1 MMSSLIWKEWHEQ
14 SWKLGFGSLVLCALA
29 LIGLHSR
36 IIDDESM
43 VMFVCFLGVIL
54 LPVLSSTGLVPAER
68 SEGSLESLLALPVT
82 SRQILAAKTAIGVLL
97 CVVPLLLSGIV
108 SALAVGGREM
118 ATSDML
124 DLYAR
129 SALAAISL
137 FASMLALT
145 IRLPSETRAGLLA
158 IGLLIFWMLATE
170 GLRLPSVPQL
180 VFDISPLAF
189 VYRRETGREAWRI
202 IWSLSPLAGVLIIQA
217 LIVAILWWW
226 ASKRLAGGGDQ
237 S

>member
-1 MMSSLIWKEWHEQ
+1 MSSLIWKEWHEQ
-14 SWKLGFGSLVLCALA
+14 RWKLGFGSLVLCALA

-36 IIDDESM
+36 IIDDQSM

-68 SEGSLESLLALPVT
+68 SEGSLESLLSLPVKPV
-82 SRQILAAKTAIGVLL
+82 RILAAKTAMGVLL
-97 CVVPLLLSGIV
+97 CAVPLLLAGVV
-108 SALAVGGREM
+108 SIFAAGGREM
-118 ATSDML
+118 ATGAML
-124 DLYAR
+124 DLYGR

-137 FASMLALT
+137 FIWMLALT
-145 IRLPSETRAGLLA
+145 IRLPNETRASLLA

-170 GLRLPSVPQL
+170 GLRFPSVPSL

-189 VYRRETGREAWRI
+189 VYRRETGREEWRI

-217 LIVAILWWW
+217 AIVTILWWW
-226 ASKRLAGGGDQ
+226 ASKRLAGGEGV

>member
-1 MMSSLIWKEWHEQ
+1 MLSLIWKEWHEQ

-68 SEGSLESLLALPVT
+68 GEGSLESLLALPVKPG
-82 SRQILAAKTAIGVLL
+82 RILAAKTAMGVLL
-97 CVVPLLLSGIV
+97 CAVPLLLAGVV
-108 SALAVGGREM
+108 SIFAAGGREM
-118 ATSDML
+118 ATGAMFA
-124 DLYAR
+124 LYGR

-137 FASMLALT
+137 FVWMLALT
-145 IRLPSETRAGLLA
+145 IRLPNETRASLLA

-170 GLRLPSVPQL
+170 GLRFPSVPPL

-189 VYRRETGREAWRI
+189 VYRRETGRQEWRI
-202 IWSLSPLAGVLIIQA
+202 IWSLSPLGGVLIVQA
-217 LIVAILWWW
+217 AIVAILWWW
-226 ASKRLAGGGDQ
+226 ASKRLAGGEGE